1 MPEFERRE
9 DILKQREK
17 ALDEREKDLESK
29 HLLMAYFVSKY
40 LDVYRVQFACL
51 GREKILNEQEKILE
65 QKLSR

>member
-29 HLLMAYFVSKY
+29 HLLMAYFVS
-40 LDVYRVQFACL
+40 LP
-51 GREKILNEQEKILE
+51 
-65 QKLSR
+65 